1 MPLPT
6 MTISAAST
14 LIILSTCLSFSHF
27 LIDAGSGEREQFTS
41 TLIVGPHS
49 ALCNEK
55 YEHHEPLDTDMP
67 VLAAEAKAD
76 LCYDVSGDTFSF
88 LHVAY
93 KGVKE
98 DGIRSDR

>member
-1 MPLPT
+1 MP
-6 MTISAAST
+6 
-14 LIILSTCLSFSHF
+14 
-27 LIDAGSGEREQFTS
+27 GQEKEQLAS
-41 TLIVGPHS
+41 TLIVGLHG

-55 YEHHEPLDTDMP
+55 YEHHEPTGNDMP

-88 LHVAY
+88 LHVGY

-98 DGIRSDR
+98 DGILSDR